1 MVGSANI
8 VFPQARGFIKVAHY
22 SWHYGQGTVACGIP
36 VVALCLSPAPC
47 PTVERIFSFCHLQA

>member
-36 VVALCLSPAPC
+36 VVALC
-47 PTVERIFSFCHLQA
+47 